1 MNDRPT
7 PETDAEVIIC
17 HGIPDGFNPPERS
30 YTSSKFA
37 RKLERERDEARDI
50 GEKLSK
56 QGLEMMD
63 ENRTIKRERD
73 EAREELKKLTG
84 THLSVALSERDDAL
98 NQIQGWENKWK
109 AAVEMAAIAE
119 NKVSNLEDQVDLA
132 MKTIKRLEAN
142 QP

>member
-1 MNDRPT
+1 MSDRPT
-7 PETDAEVIIC
+7 PETDSMVEASFHRINFPTCPVPAE
-17 HGIPDGFNPPERS
+17 
-30 YTSSKFA
+30 FA

-109 AAVEMAAIAE
+109 TAVEMAAIAE